1 MVDKVDLVKDDTGA
15 LDADGFSISDS
26 QDNFDLL
33 VSQINTQAMVK
44 KSCEEPAVIE
54 PGVTSVDDDG
64 FWKSSNSDELD
75 KLASQAIVKKTLKEN
90 NQQQDILGKKKGSLT
105 ESKKELNDRKERSNV
120 VGTSSRKIAVA
131 KVSKKTKK
139 NEKENEKIKPLKKSK
154 VNEGDDGVG
163 MKKLNDVQMKKAS
176 RKKLD
181 YEPRKKKRRLPDVS
195 VEDLSEMV
203 PSLDAEKIL
212 FEESEGKELDSCE
225 VLKGNIPGIDASM
238 DGESDVEF
246 RAEGLVQSSQ
256 IEKPDA
262 NCEVENLSQEIKDK
276 VHVEPVKKGCIK
288 KSSGKED
295 SSKKSSAKK
304 TVKVAPV
311 KFFGCEPEKTRF
323 GYLDEPEPYAGD
335 MQVDKHMEFMF
346 GQRQNYNLEYNV
358 ILSDDEFEDD
368 PILAPEERDRRESD
382 DEDYSLEYIEDQNPG
397 PSKTAKEK
405 NTSKKAAS
413 KKAASKKAASKKSA
427 DVAKVSTTEWGD
439 TQEIVTQG
447 GSKRAIKLG
456 TKTQQELGKKA
467 KYIYDQRHSVNL

>member
-1 MVDKVDLVKDDTGA
+1 MEDKVDPVKDDSVV
-15 LDADGFSISDS
+15 LDADGFEISDS

-33 VSQINTQAMVK
+33 VSQINTQAKPK
-44 KSCEEPAVIE
+44 KSCEEPDVIE
-54 PGVTSVDDDG
+54 PGATSVDDDG
-64 FWKSSNSDELD
+64 FWKSSNSEDFD
-75 KLASQAIVKKTLKEN
+75 NLATQAMAKNTLKEN
-90 NQQQDILGKKKGSLT
+90 NQQQGTLGKKKGSSIA
-105 ESKKELNDRKERSNV
+105 SKNELNDDKATSNV
-120 VGTSSRKIAVA
+120 SRSSSRKIAVA
-131 KVSKKTKK
+131 KKTKK
-139 NEKENEKIKPLKKSK
+139 NEKENEKRMPLKKSK
-154 VNEGDDGVG
+154 VNEGDDLLGK
-163 MKKLNDVQMKKAS
+163 KKLNDIQTKKAS

-181 YEPRKKKRRLPDVS
+181 YEPKMKKRRLPDVS

-203 PSLDAEKIL
+203 PSLEAEKIL
-212 FEESEGKELDSCE
+212 FEDPEGKELDSCE

-238 DGESDVEF
+238 DGDFDEDF
-246 RAEGLVQSSQ
+246 NAEGLVQSSQ
-256 IEKPDA
+256 KEKPDA

-288 KSSGKED
+288 KSSGKEG

-311 KFFGCEPEKTRF
+311 KLFGCEPEKTRF
-323 GYLDEPEPYAGD
+323 GYLDEPEPYADD

-368 PILAPEERDRRESD
+368 PILGPEERDRRESD
-382 DEDYSLEYIEDQNPG
+382 DEDYSLEYIDDQKPG
-397 PSKTAKEK
+397 PSKSAKKK
-405 NTSKKAAS
+405 NTTKKAAS
-413 KKAASKKAASKKSA
+413 KKAASKKAASKKPA
-427 DVAKVSTTEWGD
+427 DVDKVSTTEWGD

-467 KYIYDQRHSVNL
+467 KYVYDQRHSVNL

>member
-1 MVDKVDLVKDDTGA
+1 MEDKVDLVKNDSVA
-15 LDADGFSISDS
+15 LDADGFEISDS
-26 QDNFDLL
+26 QDNFDLM
-33 VSQINTQAMVK
+33 VSQINTQAKLK

-54 PGVTSVDDDG
+54 PGLTSVDDDG
-64 FWKSSNSDELD
+64 FWKSSNSEEFDN
-75 KLASQAIVKKTLKEN
+75 LASQAIVEKTLKEN
-90 NQQQDILGKKKGSLT
+90 NQQQETLGKKKGSLIAF
-105 ESKKELNDRKERSNV
+105 KNELNDGKLKSNV
-120 VGTSSRKIAVA
+120 TGTSSRKIAVA

-139 NEKENEKIKPLKKSK
+139 NEKENEKGMHLKKSK
-154 VNEGDDGVG
+154 VNEGDDGLG
-163 MKKLNDVQMKKAS
+163 KKKSNDIQTKKAS
-176 RKKLD
+176 RKNVD

-203 PSLDAEKIL
+203 PSLEAEKIL
-212 FEESEGKELDSCE
+212 FGEPEGKELDSCE

-238 DGESDVEF
+238 DVESDEEF
-246 RAEGLVQSSQ
+246 HAEGLVQSSQ
-256 IEKPDA
+256 KEKPDA
-262 NCEVENLSQEIKDK
+262 NREVENLSQEIKDK

-323 GYLDEPEPYAGD
+323 GYLDEPEYADD

-368 PILAPEERDRRESD
+368 AILAPDERDRRESD
-382 DEDYSLEYIEDQNPG
+382 DEDYSLEYIEDQKPG
-397 PSKTAKEK
+397 PSKTDKKK
-405 NTSKKAAS
+405 NTSKKP
-413 KKAASKKAASKKSA
+413 ASKKAASKKSA

-467 KYIYDQRHSVNL
+467 KYVYDQRHSVNL